1 LKLGGFQESSTS
13 GSKWLHLTTIF
24 LAGLL
29 WGIHPINVESVAWV
43 VERKNVLNG
52 IFTLN
57 CVLFY
62 LGYLLKKNI
71 RLERGG
77 YYGDYIF
84 SVLFLLLAL
93 MTKPVSVVIP
103 VILMVLDWYPLGRL
117 GKFGFKQIFTEKIP
131 YFLLSA
137 LIAILTVLLASGQ
150 SILVPLDTYPLF
162 NRCISSGA
170 ALFDYCLLML
180 YPIEI
185 VAMYLIPNP
194 LPVSFYVKTAVV
206 AFFSLLCFCLY
217 SRKPWLTA
225 TWLCFLLPILP
236 TLHFFI
242 NGAHSI
248 CSHFAYLPS
257 IAPSFAAA
265 AIITQAYKKS
275 ISAQYRWSRML
286 ITVVVA
292 SLFLFYVSITEKLLG
307 SWKNPET
314 LWTRV
319 INLRPVGRAYYYRAD
334 YYMTVGKYLEASE
347 DLLIS
352 IRMANSAGYPDV
364 FNLHALRADALNKIG
379 QYKEAVDEFTAA
391 IRDYPHP
398 TYFYH
403 RGRAFESLGL
413 MEDAASDFR
422 SAGEETGPIIKRSR
436 D

>member
-1 LKLGGFQESSTS
+1 
-13 GSKWLHLTTIF
+13 
-24 LAGLL
+24 
-29 WGIHPINVESVAWV
+29 
-43 VERKNVLNG
+43 
-52 IFTLN
+52 
-57 CVLFY
+57 
-62 LGYLLKKNI
+62 
-71 RLERGG
+71 
-77 YYGDYIF
+77 
-84 SVLFLLLAL
+84 
-93 MTKPVSVVIP
+93 
-103 VILMVLDWYPLGRL
+103 
-117 GKFGFKQIFTEKIP
+117 
-131 YFLLSA
+131 
-137 LIAILTVLLASGQ
+137 
-150 SILVPLDTYPLF
+150 
-162 NRCISSGA
+162 
-170 ALFDYCLLML
+170 
-180 YPIEI
+180 
-185 VAMYLIPNP
+185 
-194 LPVSFYVKTAVV
+194 
-206 AFFSLLCFCLY
+206 
-217 SRKPWLTA
+217 
-225 TWLCFLLPILP
+225 LLPILP